1 MNPARY
7 NRGMSVNM
15 PAREFE
21 RRRAKVAPLVAM
33 LGDRHGHPVWR
44 AGVDPV
50 DELVNC
56 VLSQSTNDTNRDRA
70 FNALKARW
78 PDWAGVVQAPTEEVI
93 ATIRVAGLGNQKGPR
108 IQALLR
114 DIHDQQ
120 GAFNID
126 FLAQLPLEEA
136 RAWLTSL
143 HGVGPKT
150 AAIVLC
156 FAFGRPSLPVDTH
169 VHRVG
174 RRLGLIP
181 EKMSAERAHPLME
194 ALVPPDQHYSFHIQL
209 ILHGREICH
218 ARRPDCANCP
228 VSGFCDWYGARQAT
242 GSPG

>member
-1 MNPARY
+1 
-7 NRGMSVNM
+7 M
-15 PAREFE
+15 PAEEFE
-21 RRRAKVAPLVAM
+21 GRRAKVAPVAAI
-33 LGDRHGHPVWR
+33 LGERHGHPAWR

-56 VLSQSTNDTNRDRA
+56 VLSQSTNDSNRDRA
-70 FNALKARW
+70 FDALKTRW
-78 PDWAGVVQAPTEEVI
+78 PNWQGVVEAPTDEVI
-93 ATIRVAGLGNQKGPR
+93 ATIRVAGLANQKGPR

-114 DIHDQQ
+114 DIHEQQ

-126 FLAQLPLEEA
+126 FLADLPLDEA

-143 HGVGPKT
+143 RGVGPKT

-174 RRLGLIP
+174 KRLGLIP
-181 EKMSAERAHPLME
+181 AKMSAERAHPLME
-194 ALVPPDQHYSFHIQL
+194 ALVPAEQHYSFHIQL
-209 ILHGREICH
+209 ILHGRELCH

-228 VSGFCDWYGARQAT
+228 LSVCCDWFSDQQAGASST
-242 GSPG
+242 

>member
-1 MNPARY
+1 MA
-7 NRGMSVNM
+7 
-15 PAREFE
+15 AEEFE
-21 RRRAKVAPLVAM
+21 RRRAKVAPLAAI
-33 LGDRHGHPVWR
+33 LGESYGHPVWR
-44 AGVDPV
+44 AGVDPM
-50 DELVNC
+50 DELVSC
-56 VLSQSTNDTNRDRA
+56 ILSQSTTDTNRDRA
-70 FNALKARW
+70 FDALKARW
-78 PDWAGVVQAPTEEVI
+78 PDWRGVVDAPTEEVI
-93 ATIRVAGLGNQKGPR
+93 AAIRVAGLGNQKGPR

-114 DIHDQQ
+114 DIHEHQ

-143 HGVGPKT
+143 RGVGPKT

-174 RRLGLIP
+174 KRLGLIP

-194 ALVPPDQHYSFHIQL
+194 ALVPAEQHYSFHIQL

-228 VSGFCDWYGARQAT
+228 LRAHCDWYGDQEAVAST
-242 GSPG
+242 